1 MFWRRKRP
9 LRDFAEEIESHLAHE
24 SDLLRDRDEAG
35 TDPASAARRA
45 FGNVTAIQEAWY
57 QSGRWRL
64 WDEFS
69 RDLRHAIRLFWR
81 RPGFSAVVVLT
92 LALGIGANT
101 AIFSVINAVLLRPL
115 PYKDP
120 GRLAMLWSE
129 DPAHGLQEGRV
140 SLLNFA
146 DWKSRNRTFE
156 DMTFFIGQ
164 TFLLG
169 SRDGPP
175 ERMRSA
181 RVSSNFFSLLGV
193 EPILGRVFSSGE
205 EKRGESVVVLS
216 YKLWQERFAG
226 SPQALGSDLIMD
238 RRKSRIIGVMPASF
252 QYPFA
257 DTQVWEPVTAHP
269 YWATRDRGA
278 LRSFSVWYA
287 LGRVRSG
294 IDWSQVQAEMSGIG
308 RELAAE
314 HPDSRNLPEIRV
326 VPLHQQTTGR
336 VQLSL
341 AVLFG
346 SVFLMLLIACINA
359 ANLLLARGSARERE
373 FSVRR
378 ALGASRARVAA
389 QLLTE
394 TLVLS
399 AAGGSLGL
407 ALAAAALR
415 ALIAFG
421 PREIPR
427 LTEARL
433 DPRVLLFT
441 LSLSLFA
448 AIVSGLWPAT
458 RNGATMARSRQ
469 WSTVANRSVRNLLV
483 AGEFAIA
490 LVLLAGAGLMVR
502 SFVRLQSVDPGFR
515 PERLLILRIDLH
527 VGRSAAQQVAYFRE
541 AIERARQVPGVRSA
555 GAITDFL
562 RSDPEDSVQVEGR
575 LAQQPGPCE
584 DQIEGPYFETAGI
597 PLQRGRL
604 FSDQDRSDSPPVAIV
619 NEAMARAYW
628 PGEDPIGKRF
638 RFPSHR
644 PSPWVTVVGVTG
656 DMHRQGLERQV
667 APQVFRPNAQETDD
681 MLDVIVRTSVDSPA
695 IAAAVQS
702 KIQAIDKTVAK
713 FSVTSVERQLGE
725 QMAERRFQTSLLGLF
740 SLVALFLSAI
750 GIYGLMHY
758 FVVQRTNEIGVRMAL
773 GARYG
778 NVLALVLRQG
788 LALAGLGILIGV
800 AGALALTH
808 LLSGLLYGVTSTD
821 PLTFATA
828 PAILLGVAVLACW
841 IPARRAARIDP
852 MLALRQE

>member
-1 MFWRRKRP
+1 MFGRKKRP
-9 LRDFAEEIESHLAHE
+9 LSDFTEEIESHLAHE
-24 SDLLRDRDEAG
+24 SDQRRDRGVSGPDA
-35 TDPASAARRA
+35 ASSARRA
-45 FGNVTAIQEAWY
+45 FGNVTALQEAWY

-64 WDEFS
+64 GDELS
-69 RDLRHAIRLFWR
+69 RDLRHAIRLFGR

-101 AIFSVINAVLLRPL
+101 AIFSVIRAVLLRPL
-115 PYKDP
+115 PYRDP

-129 DPAHGLQEGRV
+129 DPAHGLVEGRV

-146 DWKSRNRTFE
+146 DWKGRSHSFE
-156 DMTFFIGQ
+156 DMTLFIGQ

-169 SRDGPP
+169 STDGPP

-181 RVSSNFFSLLGV
+181 RVSSSFFPLLGV
-193 EPILGRVFSSGE
+193 HPLLGRLFSPEE

-216 YKLWQERFAG
+216 YQLWQRRFGG
-226 SPQALGSDLIMD
+226 SPGVLGSDLIMD

-252 QYPFA
+252 QYPFP

-269 YWATRDRGA
+269 YWASRDRSA
-278 LRSFSVWYA
+278 PRSFSVWYV
-287 LGRVRSG
+287 LGRVRRG
-294 IDWSQVQAEMSGIG
+294 IAWDRVQTEMSGIG
-308 RELAAE
+308 RQLAGE
-314 HPDSRNLPEIRV
+314 YPDSRNLPEIRV

-378 ALGASRARVAA
+378 ALGASRARMAA

-394 TLVLS
+394 SLVLS
-399 AAGGSLGL
+399 AAGGVLGL
-407 ALAAAALR
+407 ALAGAALR

-421 PREIPR
+421 PGEIPR
-427 LTEARL
+427 LQETRI
-433 DPRVLLFT
+433 DPQVLLFT

-448 AIVSGLWPAT
+448 ALLSGLWPAL
-458 RNGATMARSRQ
+458 RNGTMVVRSRQ
-469 WSTVANRSVRNLLV
+469 WTTVANRGVRNVLV

-515 PERLLILRIDLH
+515 PANLLVMRVDLH
-527 VGRSAAQQVAYFRE
+527 VGRTAAQQAAYFRE

-555 GAITDFL
+555 GAITEFL

-575 LAQQPGPCE
+575 LPQQPGPCL

-597 PLQRGRL
+597 PLQRGRF
-604 FSDQDRSDSPPVAIV
+604 FSDQDRADSPPVAII

-638 RFPSHR
+638 RFPGTR
-644 PSPWVTVVGVTG
+644 VEPWITVVGVTG
-656 DMHRQGLERQV
+656 DMHRQGLEKQV
-667 APQVFRPNAQETDD
+667 APQVFRPNAQQTDD
-681 MLDVIVRTSVDSPA
+681 MLEVIVRTSVDSPA
-695 IAAAVQS
+695 IAAAVQGE
-702 KIQAIDKTVAK
+702 IQSIDKTVAK
-713 FSVTSVERQLGE
+713 FAVTSVERQLGE
-725 QMAERRFQTSLLGLF
+725 QMAGRRFQTSLLGLF

-778 NVLALVLRQG
+778 NVVTLVLRQG
-788 LALAGLGILIGV
+788 LALAGAGIIIGI

-808 LLSGLLYGVTSTD
+808 LLSTLLYGVTSTD
-821 PLTFATA
+821 PLTFAAA
-828 PAILLGVAVLACW
+828 PAILLAVAVLASW

-852 MLALRQE
+852 VLALRQE